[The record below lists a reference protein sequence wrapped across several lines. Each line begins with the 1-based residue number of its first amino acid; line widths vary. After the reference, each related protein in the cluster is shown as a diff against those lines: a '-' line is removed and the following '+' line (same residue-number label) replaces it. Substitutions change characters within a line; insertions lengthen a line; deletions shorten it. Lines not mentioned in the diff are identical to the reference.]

1 MPAAARGDDR
11 ISLFRP
17 PTASFVR
24 PNAVMGFEDRIDYRP
39 CGLNRVFPREE
50 RAVAGHGVAEK
61 PLVGRF
67 VARPLF
73 RHVELLLLSDEIFA
87 RELYAGSESTSRVR
101 RERTSP
107 PGRRTEN
114 AEPTAPFQQRRLRRG
129 S

>member
-1 MPAAARGDDR
+1 M
-11 ISLFRP
+11 IVS
-17 PTASFVR
+17 ASFG
-24 PNAVMGFEDRIDYRP
+24 PNCGVCKGARVMGLEDRIDNRP
-39 CGLNRVFPREE
+39 RCLNRISRVKSAPSPAMASPR
-50 RAVAGHGVAEK
+50 K

-101 RERTSP
+101 RDADFSSWP
-107 PGRRTEN
+107 RTEN
-114 AEPTAPFQQRRLRRG
+114 AEPTAPFQQSRLRRG